1 MLPVLQVLGKNHV
14 IKDLKKC
21 DFTPMYEY
29 AMAERER
36 KKQLSK
42 EVCSLFPRITVQ
54 RTASDHMHGA
64 LLTSFVA
71 CYLHSMVPF
80 AP

>member
-1 MLPVLQVLGKNHV
+1 MSQVLGKNHV

-21 DFTPMYEY
+21 DFTAMYDH

-42 EVCSLFPRITVQ
+42 EVCMCTERGMLVSG
-54 RTASDHMHGA
+54 TA
-64 LLTSFVA
+64 A
-71 CYLHSMVPF
+71 CGLCSCCSIAEPLGVHT
-80 AP
+80 